1 MFQLILTFMFTRCT
15 LQICNTPL
23 GGLRQAQELVNLW
36 SLSLADLTSDKNQNT
51 VAIARIKTQMKN
63 TVAAK
68 ATFLKL
74 KVKHKI
80 FFLG

>member
-1 MFQLILTFMFTRCT
+1 MFQLILTFMFARCT

-63 TVAAK
+63 TVAAI